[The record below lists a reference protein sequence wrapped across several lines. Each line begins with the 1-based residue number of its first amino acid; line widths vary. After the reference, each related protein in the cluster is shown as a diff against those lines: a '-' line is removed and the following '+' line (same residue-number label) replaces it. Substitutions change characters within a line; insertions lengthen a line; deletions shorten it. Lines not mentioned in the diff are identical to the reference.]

1 MVGTSTGA
9 SLLEPLN
16 NSLQPPAWRLTMSAQ
31 PNGYLPT
38 LASRHGFTPGAAEA
52 GLPALEPAAL
62 RIARINEQLA
72 ELQELLEVTMQH
84 MDSQQAE
91 AAGALQQLRARV
103 LETLCPQRLL
113 QAQRLRKLAQRLA
126 RLERNVGREQAEC
139 VKVMEA
145 VLATVER
152 NGAVAEAVCHSLG
165 ARRKPQQGF
174 SNAWAGSETFKP
186 GALPTAVPR
195 MLERLE
201 ESPAPLTRPA
211 ALGRDVE
218 EAMRAMQA
226 MLASLEETDSMG
238 PFPGLDERTC
248 EPEPDTRSEGLK
260 APHVTTVSGT
270 RLPGQALGGAHGP
283 GDATSSEGAPA
294 SELLEHPG
302 PRRQDGEGA
311 PAEQVQVRAPA
322 EQIEVRTPADVPEV
336 RAPAEQ
342 IEVRL
347 LHRQLGKLDNST
359 PADVPEVRAPAEQ
372 IEVRRASSD
381 SEDSSGASSE
391 QVVVRRVT
399 SSDAAG
405 PAKSPHSSG
414 KLLTQLQKKLN
425 REHPLCIPCDKLVGT
440 GSDLCHWSPLS
451 AALGGT
457 SSGSWWS
464 ALDKLASEDPGCN
477 AAVGCLVG
485 LALGDAAGAPLEF
498 CAVDCQEPGSDPK
511 RPVLAAELREG
522 QLDYQNVR
530 NKFDLK
536 QGQWTDDASMALC
549 LADSLLTRGV
559 YDGGDVRVR
568 WHMWWFHGYC
578 NAFRYDTER
587 RKGQTSV
594 GLGSNVA
601 KSLGEVE
608 RALATISLHLNNAGG
623 TRSQLKHHTKTSM
636 TPLLARFDG
645 RLPAGTSHAS
655 VVPPVYQSEAND
667 AGNGALAKHQKPHVT
682 WPCKR
687 QTEGESVRTT
697 YTSPPF
703 FKAIAGFSKLN
714 KK

>member
-16 NSLQPPAWRLTMSAQ
+16 NSLQPPAWRLTMSAR

-260 APHVTTVSGT
+260 APHVTMVSGT

-294 SELLEHPG
+294 SELPEHPG

-311 PAEQVQVRAPA
+311 PAEQVQ
-322 EQIEVRTPADVPEV
+322 
-336 RAPAEQ
+336 
-342 IEVRL
+342 L
-347 LHRQLGKLDNST
+347 
-359 PADVPEVRAPAEQ
+359 RAPAEQ

-623 TRSQLKHHTKTSM
+623 TRSQLKHHR
-636 TPLLARFDG
+636 A
-645 RLPAGTSHAS
+645 
-655 VVPPVYQSEAND
+655 V
-667 AGNGALAKHQKPHVT
+667 
-682 WPCKR
+682 
-687 QTEGESVRTT
+687 
-697 YTSPPF
+697 
-703 FKAIAGFSKLN
+703 
-714 KK
+714 